1 MLPTLEQLLAEKA
14 RRSLYQFVKQAWHVV
29 EPGTQYVDSWH
40 IETICRHLQ
49 AVTEGKIRRLII
61 NIPPRSMKSTIVSV
75 MWPAW
80 EWISYPERRFLSAS
94 YAAELS
100 VRDAVR
106 SRRIIDSAWYRRNY
120 GHVFRL
126 SSDQNVKSRYENDK
140 TGYRISTSVDGGAT
154 GEGGNRLLI
163 DDPHNVKE
171 TFSDTIRR
179 GVLTWWDE
187 SMSTRYNQPAED
199 AAVIIMQRVHMDDL
213 TGHLLSKGGWQHLCL
228 PMEFDG
234 VRRSTVLGE
243 YDQRVEIGALLWP
256 TRFTPEVVAQMK
268 TEMGS
273 YAASGQL
280 QQNPVPVGGTIF
292 KRDRWQYYKALPEL
306 DESIISIDCTFKD
319 LATSDYVAIQVW
331 GRKGANKYLI
341 HRAKERLSFTGTVQ
355 MARQVKAAFPKTV
368 AVLIEDKANG
378 PAVIEMLRNEVPGVL
393 AVNPQGGKVAR
404 AYAIQPQQEAQN
416 LWLPDA
422 SLAPWVNDY
431 LAELTAFPAAPNDDE
446 VDATTQA
453 ITWFQMRGDAM
464 GLFAYYRDEASK
476 LAEAKQGQSTMVASP
491 PSTFMQ

>member
-1 MLPTLEQLLAEKA
+1 
-14 RRSLYQFVKQAWHVV
+14 
-29 EPGTQYVDSWH
+29 
-40 IETICRHLQ
+40 
-49 AVTEGKIRRLII
+49 
-61 NIPPRSMKSTIVSV
+61 MKSTIVSV

-80 EWISYPERRFLSAS
+80 EWIAHPERRFLSAS

-106 SRRIIDSAWYRRNY
+106 SRRIIDSPWYRRNY
-120 GHVFRL
+120 GHLFRL

-140 TGYRISTSVDGGAT
+140 TGYRISTSVDGSAT

-171 TFSDTIRR
+171 TFSETIRR

-213 TGHLLSKGGWQHLCL
+213 TGHLLAKGGWEHLCL

-243 YDQRVEIGALLWP
+243 YDPRQEIGDLLWP
-256 TRFTPEVVAQMK
+256 TRFTPEVSEHMK
-268 TEMGS
+268 IEMGS

-280 QQNPVPVGGTIF
+280 QQQPVPVGGVIF
-292 KRDRWQYYKALPEL
+292 KRDHWQYYKALPEL

-319 LATSDYVAIQVW
+319 LNTSDYVAIQVW
-331 GRKGANKYLI
+331 GRKGANKFLI
-341 HRAKERLSFTGTVQ
+341 YRMKERLSFTGTVQ
-355 MARQVKAAFPKTV
+355 AARQVKAAHPKTV

-378 PAVIEMLRNEVPGVL
+378 PAVIETLKKDVAGVI
-393 AVNPQGGKVAR
+393 AIEPQGGKIAR
-404 AYAIQPQQEAQN
+404 AYAVQPQQEAGN
-416 LWLPDA
+416 LFLPDA
-422 SLAPWVNDY
+422 SIAPWVNDY
-431 LAELTAFPAAPNDDE
+431 LTELSGFPASPNDDE

-464 GLFAYYRDEASK
+464 GLFSYMQDEAK
-476 LAEAKQGQSTMVASP
+476 RITEERQQAANGNGKAVAPPVPSP
-491 PSTFMQ
+491 PSAFMQ